1 MGADGCGE
9 LAGAKVIDC
18 ERAPP
23 AAAHAVNVC
32 LNTHQGSVFLGS
44 GNSSRISK
52 GVVMPEKRLV
62 VRKRDDL
69 WEVRAPS
76 AHYPDSTHSTWAEAE
91 KAAEDY
97 LNEHFGGGYISI
109 IL

>member
-1 MGADGCGE
+1 M
-9 LAGAKVIDC
+9 LK
-18 ERAPP
+18 R
-23 AAAHAVNVC
+23 
-32 LNTHQGSVFLGS
+32 
-44 GNSSRISK
+44 
-52 GVVMPEKRLV
+52 VVMPEKRLV

-91 KAAEDY
+91 KVATDY
-97 LNEHFGGGYISI
+97 LDEHFGGGYVDI